1 MAKTKHFGPLAAAA
15 GALVAVAL
23 LVLVLVVVN
32 PQTAK
37 AAFPGQNGRIAFA
50 SNRDATTNN
59 PDNYEIYTAS
69 STGTEVNLLRRTNNT
84 AFDTEP
90 AYSPNGNKI
99 AFASDRNATTNNPNN
114 WDIFV
119 VNSTGPANAGLTQI
133 TNNSARDRD
142 PNWSPDGS
150 RIVFSSNR
158 GGGNEQI
165 WEVGST
171 GPEVNPDQITDA
183 PADHRRPAYA
193 PNGNRIVFQFA
204 GGINPVPNW
213 NIWTAVPNSPFSY
226 ERITAHPADDEEPA
240 YSPDGSRIAFSSNR
254 GDGDPSSPPALVEI
268 LSADNSGRNLVEIGE
283 TNRNLADDE
292 KPAFSPDGS
301 KIVFDSNRSGLPN
314 NLANYDIFIVHC
326 SFQRPNLTQIT
337 NNSATDY
344 AADWQSLP

>member
-1 MAKTKHFGPLAAAA
+1 MAKSKHFGPLAAVG
-15 GALVAVAL
+15 GAIVAVAL
-23 LVLVLVVVN
+23 LVLMLVVVN
-32 PQTAK
+32 PQPAK

-50 SNRDATTNN
+50 SNREATQNN

-69 STGTEVNLLRRTNNT
+69 STGTEVNLLRRTNNP

-90 AYSPNGNKI
+90 AYSPNGNRI
-99 AFASDRNATTNNPNN
+99 AFQSDRNGN
-114 WDIFV
+114 WDIYT
-119 VNSTGPANAGLTQI
+119 VNSTGSPNLTQI
-133 TNNSARDRD
+133 TSNTANDRD

-171 GPEVNPDQITDA
+171 GTTPEVNPDQITDA
-183 PADHRRPAYA
+183 PADHRRPAYR
-193 PNGNRIVFQFA
+193 PDGNRIVFQYF
-204 GGINPVPNW
+204 GGISPVQNW

-226 ERITAHPADDEEPA
+226 ERITGHPADDEEPA
-240 YSPDGSRIAFSSNR
+240 YSPDRSRIAFASERFGAPPNVDIFSTS
-254 GDGDPSSPPALVEI
+254 PSGVDRDLFEI
-268 LSADNSGRNLVEIGE
+268 TTFHNTAV
-283 TNRNLADDE
+283 DE

-314 NLANYDIFIVHC
+314 NNPDNYDIFIVNC
-326 SFQRPNLTQIT
+326 SFQTPTVTQIT